1 MRIVTM
7 ETEDNSINQTCN
19 ENLVS
24 LRIFVPELTLQKCLQ
39 FSKEELIWIIKEQV
53 LSSLPKE
60 LKESFNYGLFC
71 PPVNGKAGKFLD
83 EERPLADY
91 PFPESEG
98 YLELRYKRRIY
109 KMTNMDEKHIKQ
121 LHTRANLR
129 RMLEYISNGHV
140 EKITKMCA
148 RGLDPNFH
156 CPDTGETP
164 LTVATTLKV
173 PAKVIMALVNGGAL
187 LDFRTKDGQT
197 SLHKAVE
204 RNNYEALKTLLD
216 LGASPNYKDARGLT
230 ALYYSVLYGSD
241 PQLTELLLHDHASI
255 GSADPQG
262 WQEVHQACKHGLVQH
277 LEHLLFYGADM
288 NARNASGNTP
298 LHVCAV
304 NDQESSAR
312 VLLFRGADK
321 NALNY
326 ANQNPYQVAVIAGN
340 LTLAEIIKNH
350 RPEDIV
356 ANPGQS
362 CLQPGSAVAVP
373 YREAPQYNPRRRASA
388 TPLSRTHSDPRLELP
403 LGGKPPS
410 PCPSNCSLPP
420 FSSISTISE
429 ASTGSSS
436 TCTQPSG
443 EDSEDTASASVVTG
457 KSIASDSSGVCTSNS
472 GASFESNA
480 EHQENTNFMCGK
492 EHNAITP
499 GHVNLSPG
507 DMVEIL
513 NVRENSLLEG
523 QRQEGEEGSFS
534 TSVEEVKTVNASI
547 PPCGKRVEGRRE
559 LNARKMSTMP
569 RKWKMY
575 GEPRTVILH
584 KGKKG
589 FGFVL
594 RGAKATSPLMER
606 QPTEYWPSL
615 QYLDD
620 VDKGGIADLAG
631 LKKGD
636 FLLEING
643 QDVCQAS
650 HEHVVAIIRHS
661 GDLVAMTVV
670 TVNPPAGNI
679 DKPAFNQRQ
688 CATLPRK
695 LSTKK
700 APVPPKRDPRTTL
713 SVGRVRARSMVAG
726 LAEIEALDRTLNEY
740 DSEGRSTKSSSIE
753 SIPNKQSKVTE
764 SVTPKIASIRSR
776 PSSRRITAAEL
787 EDFFSRQT
795 GEHQKYATM
804 SHMSCRTP
812 RVYGSVAAMKR
823 SRASRNKLI
832 DAFGKLHKEYHSTPD
847 LNTDVYETEINTD
860 KSKKTSQ
867 SQDDIQFLCMK
878 NSRHSWAYPL
888 HSSLSDQPTND
899 RVDYDQSCYTD
910 SWKSIEEVY
919 DKLKSGTSVFK
930 EDSSQ
935 IYAQTLPLTKREK
948 ASQPAR
954 SSCPPPSHPPP
965 PPPIGQVIKV
975 DVSRALGEY
984 ANVHVIREHKSTV
997 MSSFRPGDS
1006 AKLYASP
1013 EVVMSVG
1020 YKKKSMGLRSEL
1032 LHHRRIGGGSSLR
1045 SHSLPPKIPTNKNPS
1060 QNTPSETETSGDSN
1074 IPCSAFRISSR
1085 QRDSVSSDSGSVSD
1099 KGTLKSLKG
1108 KSTMNNSYM
1117 SKFEVEESEV
1127 NSPQHYAPLRSKPHE
1142 PFIPEPDYESSDD
1155 DIPTSVDKGCNLS
1168 TFGKGDTLQITATT
1182 QERTEEEQ
1190 KPISPHTEA
1199 KRAIQEAREILKS
1212 SQKSCDKI
1220 NTDADHNVKESQSI
1234 YQSIQDE
1241 CNINSERNS
1250 PKVQY
1255 RHPVSEKL
1263 KELNRNM
1270 ESVEETKSQDIEIV
1284 SGTVRENIH
1293 VFEKKSEMASNSPN
1307 LKKGE
1312 GLRMAVTGSQ
1322 MNKISSVENHETRC
1336 LKTSLSCPHDL
1347 FHDDAEKADNS
1358 SSGVSSDI
1366 ESQCDPNQVVGK
1378 ELKQELPSMKIT
1390 EQRKLSLNKDHI
1402 ESEMHHWNSKNVMYN
1417 NQFLHSNLL
1426 ECLSTESHD
1435 KVATKNEECA
1445 KLSESIEESLQ
1456 LIRVQ
1461 VDSLALAAVN
1471 EVDVFT
1477 ELVPPPPEFAVPAN
1491 ENQVSDIV
1499 LETIAPPP
1507 EFCDESSSNR
1517 ISSANLTRLSS
1528 SASDSSG
1535 RSSSPENI
1543 PINYTYVDY
1552 TYPTSTTSRII
1563 GSPRHVANGTTNV
1576 ISSHHTIHRNQKE
1589 YEVTRLKSVK
1599 REFRHKPL
1607 REWNSV
1613 DVSDWLDSLFLPEYK
1628 IKFSEA
1634 GITGAKLA
1642 NMDNNDLM
1650 GLGVKQVGH
1659 RLNMER
1665 SLKRYQK

>member
-1 MRIVTM
+1 M
-7 ETEDNSINQTCN
+7 ETEDNSISQTCN
-19 ENLVS
+19 ENLIS
-24 LRIFVPELTLQKCLQ
+24 LRIYVPELTLQKCLQ
-39 FSKEELIWIIKEQV
+39 FPKEELIWIIKEQI

-164 LTVATTLKV
+164 LTVATTLKI
-173 PAKVIMALVNGGAL
+173 PSKVIMALVNGGAL
-187 LDFRTKDGQT
+187 LDFRTKDGHT

-216 LGASPNYKDARGLT
+216 LGASPNYKDSRGLT

-340 LTLAEIIKNH
+340 LNLAEIIKNH

-356 ANPGQS
+356 AIPGQS

-388 TPLSRTHSDPRLELP
+388 APLSRTHSDPRLELP

-457 KSIASDSSGVCTSNS
+457 KSVTSDSSGVCTSNS
-472 GASFESNA
+472 GASYESNA
-480 EHQENTNFMCGK
+480 EHQENTTFVCSK
-492 EHNAITP
+492 EYNLP
-499 GHVNLSPG
+499 GHINLSPG
-507 DMVEIL
+507 DVIEK
-513 NVRENSLLEG
+513 G
-523 QRQEGEEGSFS
+523 QKKDGEEGVFPVSC
-534 TSVEEVKTVNASI
+534 VEEGKVVNVNNL
-547 PPCGKRVEGRRE
+547 PPSGKQRVEGRRE
-559 LNARKMSTMP
+559 LNARKMSTIP

-670 TVNPPAGNI
+670 TVNPPPGNV
-679 DKPAFNQRQ
+679 DKPSFNQRQ

-753 SIPNKQSKVTE
+753 SIPNKQSKQTE
-764 SVTPKIASIRSR
+764 NAMPKIASIRSR

-804 SHMSCRTP
+804 SHMACRTP
-812 RVYGSVAAMKR
+812 KVYGSVAAMKR

-847 LNTDVYETEINTD
+847 LNTDISDAEINTD
-860 KSKKTSQ
+860 RTKRTSQ
-867 SQDDIQFLCMK
+867 SQDDLQFLSIK
-878 NSRHSWAYPL
+878 NNRHSWAYPL
-888 HSSLSDQPTND
+888 HSSLSDQPTSD
-899 RVDYDQSCYTD
+899 HIDYEQSYYTD

-919 DKLKSGTSVFK
+919 DKLKSGTSSLFK
-930 EDSSQ
+930 EDNSQ

-948 ASQPAR
+948 ASQPSR

-965 PPPIGQVIKV
+965 PPPIGQLIKV

-1020 YKKKSMGLRSEL
+1020 YKKKSVGLRNEL
-1032 LHHRRIGGGSSLR
+1032 FHHRRIGGGSSLR
-1045 SHSLPPKIPTNKNPS
+1045 SHSLPPKIPTSKNPPR
-1060 QNTPSETETSGDSN
+1060 NTPSETETSGDSAV
-1074 IPCSAFRISSR
+1074 PCSAFRLSGR
-1085 QRDSVSSDSGSVSD
+1085 QRDSISSDSGNASD

-1108 KSTMNNSYM
+1108 KSVMTNSYM

-1127 NSPQHYAPLRSKPHE
+1127 NSPQHYAPLRTKPHE

-1155 DIPTSVDKGCNLS
+1155 EIPTSVDKGGNLS
-1168 TFGKGDTLQITATT
+1168 TFGKGDTSQIVITSQDRAEDET
-1182 QERTEEEQ
+1182 

-1212 SQKSCDKI
+1212 SQKSNEKVSTI
-1220 NTDADHNVKESQSI
+1220 ETEHNTKESQNT
-1234 YQSIQDE
+1234 YCRTRHDE
-1241 CNINSERNS
+1241 TDIINLDNTKANS
-1250 PKVQY
+1250 PKVHI
-1255 RHPVSEKL
+1255 RRPTSEKM
-1263 KELNRNM
+1263 KELNRNV
-1270 ESVEETKSQDIEIV
+1270 ELVEETKCKDVEIV
-1284 SGTVRENIH
+1284 TGMVRENIH

-1307 LKKGE
+1307 LKKGD
-1312 GLRMAVTGSQ
+1312 GFRMAVIGSQ
-1322 MNKISSVENHETRC
+1322 MNKISSMDKSEAHC

-1358 SSGVSSDI
+1358 SSGVSSDM
-1366 ESQCDPNQVVGK
+1366 ESQCDPNQMIVK
-1378 ELKQELPSMKIT
+1378 EQKQELPLIKNI
-1390 EQRKLSLNKDHI
+1390 EQRKLSANKDHI
-1402 ESEMHHWNSKNVMYN
+1402 ESETRIWNNKNIAYN
-1417 NQFLHSNLL
+1417 NQFINSSQL
-1426 ECLSTESHD
+1426 EYVPSTIAMQD
-1435 KVATKNEECA
+1435 KITTRNEECA

-1477 ELVPPPPEFAVPAN
+1477 ELVPPPPEFAVSGTEHP
-1491 ENQVSDIV
+1491 VSDIV

-1507 EFCDESSSNR
+1507 EFCDESSSR
-1517 ISSANLTRLSS
+1517 TMGTNLSRLSS

-1543 PINYTYVDY
+1543 PINYTYLDY

-1563 GSPRHVANGTTNV
+1563 GSPLHVTNGTTNT
-1576 ISSHHTIHRNQKE
+1576 ISGHHTSRRSHKDC
-1589 YEVTRLKSVK
+1589 EVTRLKTVK
-1599 REFRHKPL
+1599 REFRQKPL
-1607 REWNSV
+1607 REWSNL

-1628 IKFSEA
+1628 SKFSEA

>member
-1 MRIVTM
+1 
-7 ETEDNSINQTCN
+7 
-19 ENLVS
+19 
-24 LRIFVPELTLQKCLQ
+24 
-39 FSKEELIWIIKEQV
+39 
-53 LSSLPKE
+53 
-60 LKESFNYGLFC
+60 
-71 PPVNGKAGKFLD
+71 
-83 EERPLADY
+83 
-91 PFPESEG
+91 
-98 YLELRYKRRIY
+98 
-109 KMTNMDEKHIKQ
+109 
-121 LHTRANLR
+121 
-129 RMLEYISNGHV
+129 MLEYISNGHV

-350 RPEDIV
+350 RPEDI
-356 ANPGQS
+356 
-362 CLQPGSAVAVP
+362 
-373 YREAPQYNPRRRASA
+373 
-388 TPLSRTHSDPRLELP
+388 
-403 LGGKPPS
+403 
-410 PCPSNCSLPP
+410 
-420 FSSISTISE
+420 
-429 ASTGSSS
+429 
-436 TCTQPSG
+436 
-443 EDSEDTASASVVTG
+443 G

-534 TSVEEVKTVNASI
+534 TSVEEVKTVNANNI

-878 NSRHSWAYPL
+878 NNRHSWAYPL

-899 RVDYDQSCYTD
+899 RVDYDQSYYTD

-1060 QNTPSETETSGDSN
+1060 QSTPSETETSGDSN

-1168 TFGKGDTLQITATT
+1168 TFGKGDTLQITAAS

-1220 NTDADHNVKESQSI
+1220 NTDTDHNVKESQSI

-1366 ESQCDPNQVVGK
+1366 ESQCDPNQVMGK

-1417 NQFLHSNLL
+1417 NQLLHSNLL